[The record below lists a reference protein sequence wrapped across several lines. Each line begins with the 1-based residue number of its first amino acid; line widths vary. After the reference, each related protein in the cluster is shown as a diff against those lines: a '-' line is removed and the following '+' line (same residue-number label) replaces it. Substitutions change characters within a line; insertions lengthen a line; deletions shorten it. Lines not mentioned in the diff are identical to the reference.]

1 MYTYEGMDIISNLLC
16 HRSLIS
22 LIREI
27 VQGEKDVLM
36 EKGFTLKICWAK
48 EMKKWEYNYF
58 LSAIRLEMMDHC
70 HSAQINFLS
79 QIQVKSRDKNL
90 ENLLFCSFITT

>member
-79 QIQVKSRDKNL
+79 YSKCKAEIKKTL
-90 ENLLFCSFITT
+90 K

>member
-16 HRSLIS
+16 HRILIS

-48 EMKKWEYNYF
+48 DEEMG
-58 LSAIRLEMMDHC
+58 IRLFSVGNKIGNDGPLPLC
-70 HSAQINFLS
+70 PNQFSLS
-79 QIQVKSRDKNL
+79 
-90 ENLLFCSFITT
+90 

>member
-36 EKGFTLKICWAK
+36 EKDFTLKICWAK

-79 QIQVKSRDKNL
+79 HSKCKAEIKNL
-90 ENLLFCSFITT
+90 ENKIYCTVLL